1 MKPLSV
7 AQRRVL
13 RALVAAGGSKL
24 VVTGEGGLPRVTI
37 NHLAG
42 LGLVRVQPGGTTSKC
57 PRSGIDVFQPGPS
70 TAHITDEGRRVEQ
83 IDRTG
88 VDAGG
93 AR

>member
-1 MKPLSV
+1 MEHDEIEGTGNVTAEKP
-7 AQRRVL
+7 QR
-13 RALVAAGGSKL
+13 A
-24 VVTGEGGLPRVTI
+24 
-37 NHLAG
+37 
-42 LGLVRVQPGGTTSKC
+42 TTPPAYFCEEWST
-57 PRSGIDVFQPGPS
+57 RSGIDVFQPGPS